1 MKSFNHNLIEH
12 NIILNATIVYAFEN
26 DDPIMVNIPKI
37 RDSIEDPS
45 FNLFLSL
52 MILKK
57 EDYEDMRLKSQVEN
71 ETQALIALIREN
83 KEVRLQIEPYIEKYI
98 QGASVSSKGIQI
110 GERVLTEKE
119 VDFFKNIILVSFGIK
134 RLEDIVEDKEEED
147 LLAKMSP
154 AERIIYE
161 RQQETLKR
169 LEQAKRKRDEAKG
182 GSKID
187 LPKMIAGVM
196 KEFNMSLDQ
205 IKDLNYY
212 TLYYLFSYV
221 FKIDHYD
228 FMKKAAASG
237 NLTKK
242 AKIRHWLE

>member
-242 AKIRHWLE
+242 AKIKHWLE